1 MIPLKYN
8 VRNLRVRWKTTL
20 MTVLGTGL
28 VVWSS
33 CILFGL
39 VDGLEHSLTIS
50 GDPLDLIVM
59 RKGSTNETT
68 GGFETAKADEL
79 LNLPGHRPRPGRPAV
94 GREGA
99 PEYPDR
105 RTRERD
111 PDQYHRSWGP
121 GGLAGAPTR
130 FPDRRRRRTSSKVAE
145 SASSARTS
153 RKRFKGAQI
162 GGVLNFGD
170 QEIYHVVGVF
180 TAGGSA
186 AESEV
191 WADLKDVE
199 KNTGRDGS
207 VSCVQLRA
215 ASPDD
220 YRKLQETIETDTRFK
235 LAAIPESVYF
245 QNQSR
250 SSIFLKGAGTLI
262 AVLLTFGAMFAAAN
276 TMFAA
281 VGART
286 REIGTMRALGFS
298 QLDIL
303 ICFMGESLILCA
315 LGGVAGVLAAIP
327 LNALT
332 YETSDFN
339 SFASMTV
346 AFRFGPMVMG
356 VACLMTLAMGLFG
369 GMFPAIRAVR
379 LDVISALREL

>member
-39 VDGLEHSLTIS
+39 VEGLEHSLTIS
-50 GDPLDLIVM
+50 GDPRDLIVL
-59 RKGSTNETT
+59 RKGSSTETT
-68 GGFETAKADEL
+68 GGFETVTADEILLLPGIARDDEGHPLAAKEL
-79 LNLPGHRPRPGRPAV
+79 LNIPIAERQNGTKTNIIIRGVQPASRKLRPLFKIVDGKYFD
-94 GREGA
+94 EGKG
-99 PEYPDR
+99 ECIV
-105 RTRERD
+105 
-111 PDQYHRSWGP
+111 SKKMS
-121 GGLAGAPTR
+121 TR
-130 FPDRRRRRTSSKVAE
+130 FKEAVV
-145 SASSARTS
+145 
-153 RKRFKGAQI
+153 
-162 GGVLNFGD
+162 GGILNFGEK
-170 QEIYHVVGVF
+170 EIYRVVGTF

-199 KNTGRDGS
+199 RNTGRDGS
-207 VSCVQLRA
+207 VSCVHLRA
-215 ASPDD
+215 ASSADLERLRD
-220 YRKLQETIETDTRFK
+220 TIDHEPRFR
-235 LAAIPESVYF
+235 LAAIPEPKYF
-245 QNQSR
+245 ETQSR

-281 VGART
+281 VSART
-286 REIGTMRALGFS
+286 KEIGTMRALGFS
-298 QLDIL
+298 QFDIL
-303 ICFMGESLILCA
+303 ISFMGEALLLCA
-315 LGGVAGVLAAIP
+315 LGGAAGLLATIP

-339 SFASMTV
+339 SFASITV
-346 AFRFGPMVMG
+346 AFRFGPLVIMV
-356 VACLMTLAMGLFG
+356 ALLMTLAMGLFG
-369 GMFPAIRAVR
+369 GMLPAMRAVR

>member
-39 VDGLEHSLTIS
+39 VEGLEHSLLIS

-59 RKGSTNETT
+59 RKGSSTETT
-68 GGFETAKADEL
+68 GGFETTKADEIIILPGIMRDQEGQPLAAKEL
-79 LNLPGHRPRPGRPAV
+79 LNIPIAERMNGTTTNIIIRGVQPA
-94 GREGA
+94 
-99 PEYPDR
+99 
-105 RTRERD
+105 
-111 PDQYHRSWGP
+111 
-121 GGLAGAPTR
+121 
-130 FPDRRRRRTSSKVAE
+130 
-145 SASSARTS
+145 S
-153 RKRFKGAQI
+153 RKLRPNFAIVAGRDFVDGKGECIVSKRMSARFKGAQV
-162 GGVLNFGD
+162 GGRLVFGSK
-170 QEIYHVVGVF
+170 EIYDVVGIF
-180 TAGGSA
+180 TAGGSS
-186 AESEV
+186 AESEI

-215 ASPDD
+215 ASATEYDNLKHAIDD
-220 YRKLQETIETDTRFK
+220 ENRFR
-235 LAAIPESVYF
+235 LAAIPETLYF
-245 QNQSR
+245 ETQSR
-250 SSIFLKGAGTLI
+250 SGTFLKGAGTLI
-262 AVLLTFGAMFAAAN
+262 AVLLTFGAMFSSAN

-281 VGART
+281 VSART

-298 QLDIL
+298 QFDIL
-303 ICFMGESLILCA
+303 ISFLGESLLLCG
-315 LGGVAGVLAAIP
+315 LGGAIGLLAAVP

-339 SFASMTV
+339 SFASITV
-346 AFRFGPMVMG
+346 AFRFGPLV
-356 VACLMTLAMGLFG
+356 VAVALVMTLAMGIFG
-369 GMFPAIRAVR
+369 GMFPALRAVR

>member
-8 VRNLRVRWKTTL
+8 IRNLRVRWKTTF
-20 MTVLGTGL
+20 MTVMGTGL

-39 VDGLEHSLTIS
+39 VEGLEHSLNIS
-50 GDPLDLIVM
+50 GDPLDLIVI

-68 GGFETAKADEL
+68 GGFESRKADQIVSLPGIARDEEGRPLAAKEL
-79 LNLPGHRPRPGRPAV
+79 LNIPIAERENGTRTNVIVRGVEPASRKLRPAFKIV
-94 GREGA
+94 AGSDLA
-99 PEYPDR
+99 PGKGECIVSR
-105 RTRERD
+105 NM
-111 PDQYHRSWGP
+111 
-121 GGLAGAPTR
+121 
-130 FPDRRRRRTSSKVAE
+130 
-145 SASSARTS
+145 AR
-153 RKRFKGAQI
+153 RFKGAQI
-162 GGVLNFGD
+162 GGILNFGD
-170 QEIYHVVGVF
+170 KEVYRVVGVF

-186 AESEV
+186 AESEI
-191 WADLKDVE
+191 WADLRDVE

-215 ASPDD
+215 AGTAQFD
-220 YRKLQETIETDTRFK
+220 KLKDTIDNDTQFK
-235 LAAIPESVYF
+235 LDAMPESVYF
-245 QNQSR
+245 HNQSR
-250 SSIFLKGAGTLI
+250 SSIFLKTAGTLI

-281 VGART
+281 VSART

-298 QLDIL
+298 QFDVLL
-303 ICFMGESLILCA
+303 SFLGESLILCG
-315 LGGVAGVLAAIP
+315 LGGAVGLLAAIP

-346 AFRFGPMVMG
+346 SFRFGPLVTGVAVLMTAAMG
-356 VACLMTLAMGLFG
+356 VFG

>member
-33 CILFGL
+33 CIIFGL
-39 VDGLEHSLTIS
+39 VEGLEHSLTIS

-59 RKGSTNETT
+59 RKGSSTETT
-68 GGFETAKADEL
+68 GGFETQKADEILILPGILPDEKGYPLAAKEL
-79 LNLPGHRPRPGRPAV
+79 LNIPIAERDNGTKTNIIIRGVQPASRKLRPGFTIVAGRDFVEGRGECIVSRPM
-94 GREGA
+94 
-99 PEYPDR
+99 
-105 RTRERD
+105 
-111 PDQYHRSWGP
+111 
-121 GGLAGAPTR
+121 
-130 FPDRRRRRTSSKVAE
+130 
-145 SASSARTS
+145 SA
-153 RKRFKGAQI
+153 RFKGAQV
-162 GGVLNFGD
+162 GGIFNFGSK
-170 QEIYHVVGVF
+170 EIYHVVGIF

-207 VSCVQLRA
+207 VSCVQVRA
-215 ASPDD
+215 KSTAD
-220 YRKLQETIETDTRFK
+220 YAKLQKTINDDVRFR
-235 LAAIPESVYF
+235 LSAIPEALYF
-245 QNQSR
+245 ETQSR
-250 SSIFLKGAGTLI
+250 SGIFLKGAGTLI

-281 VGART
+281 VSART

-298 QLDIL
+298 QFDIL
-303 ICFMGESLILCA
+303 ISFLGESLLLCG
-315 LGGVAGVLAAIP
+315 LGGAVGLLATIP
-327 LNALT
+327 LNAMT

-339 SFASMTV
+339 SFAAVTV
-346 AFRFGPMVMG
+346 AFRFGPLVMT
-356 VACLMTLAMGLFG
+356 VALVMTLAMGIFG
-369 GMFPAIRAVR
+369 GMFPALRAVR

>member
-20 MTVLGTGL
+20 MTVFGTGL

-50 GDPLDLIVM
+50 GDPLDVIVM

-68 GGFETAKADEL
+68 GGFETSKADEL
-79 LNLPGHRPRPGRPAV
+79 LNLPGIARDEGGRPMVAKELLNIPIAERENGTRTNIIV
-94 GREGA
+94 RGVQAASRNLRPDFRIMEGKDFVEGRGECIVS
-99 PEYPDR
+99 PNI
-105 RTRERD
+105 
-111 PDQYHRSWGP
+111 S
-121 GGLAGAPTR
+121 
-130 FPDRRRRRTSSKVAE
+130 
-145 SASSARTS
+145 
-153 RKRFKGAQI
+153 KRFKGAQI
-162 GGVLNFGD
+162 GGVLKFGD
-170 QEIYHVVGVF
+170 QEIYHVVGIF
-180 TAGGSA
+180 TAGGSS

-199 KNTGRDGS
+199 KNTGREGS

-220 YRKLQETIETDTRFK
+220 YRKLRDTIETDTRFK
-235 LAAIPESVYF
+235 LAAIPESIYF

-315 LGGVAGVLAAIP
+315 LGGTAGVLAAIP

-346 AFRFGPMVMG
+346 AFRFGPMVLG
-356 VACLMTLAMGLFG
+356 VAFLMTLAMGLFG

>member
-39 VDGLEHSLTIS
+39 VEGLEHSLTIS

-59 RKGSTNETT
+59 RPGSTSETT
-68 GGFETAKADEL
+68 SGIETAKADEVLLLPGIARDGEGRPLAAKEL
-79 LNLPGHRPRPGRPAV
+79 LNIPIAERENGSRTNLILRGVQAASRQLRPDFRIVAGKMFE
-94 GREGA
+94 EGKGECIVS
-99 PEYPDR
+99 P
-105 RTRERD
+105 
-111 PDQYHRSWGP
+111 
-121 GGLAGAPTR
+121 
-130 FPDRRRRRTSSKVAE
+130 KM
-145 SASSARTS
+145 S
-153 RKRFKGAQI
+153 RRFKGAQI
-162 GGVLNFGD
+162 GGELKFGD
-170 QEIYHVVGVF
+170 KETYSVVGLF
-180 TAGGSA
+180 TAGGSS

-207 VSCVQLRA
+207 ISCVQLRA
-215 ASPDD
+215 AGPEEF
-220 YRKLQETIETDTRFK
+220 RKLQRTIEDETRFK
-235 LAAIPESVYF
+235 LGAIPETVYF
-245 QNQSR
+245 QNQSL
-250 SSIFLKGAGTLI
+250 SALFLKGAGTFI
-262 AVLLTFGAMFAAAN
+262 AILLTFGAMFAAAN

-303 ICFMGESLILCA
+303 ISFLGESLILCSI
-315 LGGVAGVLAAIP
+315 GGAVGVLAAIP

-332 YETSDFN
+332 YETSNFN
-339 SFASMTV
+339 TFTSITV
-346 AFRFGPMVMG
+346 AFRFGPLVMS
-356 VACLMTLAMGLFG
+356 VAFLMTIAMGLFG